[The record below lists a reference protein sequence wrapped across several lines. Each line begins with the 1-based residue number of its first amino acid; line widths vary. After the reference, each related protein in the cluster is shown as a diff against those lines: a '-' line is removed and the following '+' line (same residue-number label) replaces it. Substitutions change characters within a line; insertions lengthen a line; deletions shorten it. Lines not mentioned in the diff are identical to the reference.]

1 MRQIIYSPHY
11 DFYVDKIRRTSDYA
25 MKTFHFHRKYE
36 IYYLS
41 EGMRRVFI
49 DNSAYLVSA
58 GNIVIIDK
66 DQIHKTG
73 PAASMPHT
81 RYVLNFN
88 PKYLS
93 SAWGEEKVDSLISF
107 FTQGVHVL
115 TVQMKTQNYVENLLQ
130 RLICLNDVESAESEL
145 LRKCLLTELLV
156 CLKKCVSKQIQS
168 NIGEPQKI
176 RNDTVSQ
183 VFAYISK
190 NYQEPLSLAQIAAQ
204 LYISPCYLSHLFKK
218 NTGLSIV
225 EYLNSVRVRAA
236 KQYLETTN
244 LKITEI
250 TDKVGF
256 CTASHFSRV
265 FKAGTGLAPNVYRKY
280 YRKE

>member
-49 DNSAYLVSA
+49 DNSVYLVSA

-88 PKYLS
+88 PKYIS
-93 SAWGEEKVDSLISF
+93 SVWGEEKVSDLITF
-107 FTQGVHVL
+107 FKQGIRVL
-115 TVQMKTQNYVENLLQ
+115 TVQMKTQNYIENLLQ
-130 RLICLNDVESAESEL
+130 RLVDLSEEKNAESEL

-156 CLKKCVSKQIQS
+156 CLKNCVFKQIQS

-176 RNDTVSQ
+176 RNETVSQ
-183 VFAYISK
+183 VFTYISK
-190 NYQEPLSLAQIAAQ
+190 NYQEPLSLAQLAAQ

-236 KQYLETTN
+236 KKYLETTD

-250 TDKVGF
+250 TDRVGF
-256 CTASHFSRV
+256 CTTSHFGRV
-265 FKAGTGLAPNVYRKY
+265 FKAGTGLAPNAYRKY
-280 YRKE
+280 YRKK